1 MQFAVILAIL
11 LAATAARGE
20 LNLTTNDAWQDII
33 QATNSVAINLAPGTY
48 AVAGQLK
55 FDWTNKNI
63 TLTGNYDTRDGNGVT
78 SNGYAEVVMTGGGT
92 GRVIYVAGA
101 ATNITIRGVTITG
114 GHTVPSDWG
123 VGRQGYG
130 AGIDGQIAGHYL
142 LDRCNVVS
150 NTSTASAAGA
160 CKGNL
165 VNSTIG
171 YNISSNNTGG
181 AWLCTVSNCVVV
193 GNSAVGAGVDVGG
206 LHTCTVYD
214 SIIKG
219 NTAQDDYG
227 AAYNTFFHGCTIVS
241 NASGDDAIVF
251 GGGME
256 DCIVEYNTADVCAGL
271 WGASASNTIFRFNS
285 ARQAGAMYSVDGWG
299 LTVQSNVASTANGA
313 ASGGT
318 FYYSL
323 FQGNCTTSSASTG
336 GGAGG
341 VGNKVFNA
349 YSCVFDGNY
358 VTRAG
363 YPQAINDANDIRN
376 CTFVNHTTNGAVVTG
391 WKTTSMVYNCIFYNN
406 TSNYIADTTN
416 TSNNITADDPLFL
429 ESETNY
435 LLSAESPAVDAG
447 DDALTHAGTDFYG
460 RDRTQGLAVDIGAVE
475 YQSGDTPPAEAVTNK
490 KKILM
495 MMLGG
500 H

>member
-1 MQFAVILAIL
+1 MRQFAVILAIL

-20 LNLTTNDAWQDII
+20 LNLTTNDDWQSII
-33 QATNSVAINLAPGTY
+33 QSTNNVTINLAPGTY
-48 AVAGQLK
+48 AVAGQL
-55 FDWTNKNI
+55 FFWNTNANI
-63 TLTGNYDTRDGNGVT
+63 TLTGNYDTRDEYGVT
-78 SNGYAEVVMTGGGT
+78 SNGQAEVVITGGGT
-92 GRVIYVAGA
+92 GRVIYVWGG

-114 GHTVPSDWG
+114 GHTVPND
-123 VGRQGYG
+123 YG
-130 AGIDGQIAGHYL
+130 AGIDAELAGYRYL

-150 NTSTASAAGA
+150 NTSTYAVAGA
-160 CKGNL
+160 HNGNL

-171 YNISSNNTGG
+171 YNISSNSCGG
-181 AWLCTVSNCVVV
+181 AWVCTVSNCVVV

-227 AAYNTFFHGCTIVS
+227 AAYNTYFHRCTIVS
-241 NASGDDAIVF
+241 NASGDDYVVY

-256 DCIVEYNTADVCAGL
+256 DSIVEYNTADVCAGL
-271 WGASASNTIFRFNS
+271 VQASASNTIFRFNS
-285 ARQAGAMYSVDGWG
+285 ARQAGALYSVNGWG

-341 VGNKVFNA
+341 VGDVVFNA

-460 RDRTQGLAVDIGAVE
+460 RDRTTGLAVDIGAVE

-490 KKILM
+490 KKLLM

>member
-1 MQFAVILAIL
+1 MRKFAVILAIL

-48 AVAGQLK
+48 AVAGQLQ
-55 FDWTNKNI
+55 FGHTNANI
-63 TLTGNYDTRDGNGVT
+63 TLTGNYDTRDGYGVT
-78 SNGYAEVVMTGGGT
+78 SNGQAEVVITGGGT

-114 GHTVPSDWG
+114 GHTVPNN
-123 VGRQGYG
+123 YG
-130 AGIDGQIAGHYL
+130 AGIDAQFAGRYL
-142 LDRCNVVS
+142 LDRCNIIS
-150 NTSTASAAGA
+150 NTSTTAAAGA
-160 CKGNL
+160 SRGNL

-171 YNISSNNTGG
+171 YNISSNTTGG

-193 GNSAVGAGVDVGG
+193 GNSAVGEGVDVGG

-219 NTAQDDYG
+219 NTAQDDHG
-227 AAYNTFFHGCTIVS
+227 AAYNTYFHGCTIVS
-241 NASGDDAIVF
+241 NASGDDYVVW

-256 DCIVEYNTADVCAGL
+256 DSIVEYNTADVCAGL
-271 WGASASNTIFRFNS
+271 GFASASNTIFRFNS
-285 ARQAGAMYSVDGWG
+285 ARQAGAMFSVDGWG

-341 VGNKVFNA
+341 VGHDVFNA

-475 YQSGDTPPAEAVTNK
+475 YQTADEPKAVGTRK
-490 KKILM
+490 KLLM
-495 MMLGG
+495 MLLGG

>member
-1 MQFAVILAIL
+1 MRKFAVILAIL

-48 AVAGQLK
+48 AVAGQLYLGP
-55 FDWTNKNI
+55 TNANI
-63 TLTGNYDTRDGNGVT
+63 TLTGNYDTRDGYGVT
-78 SNGYAEVVMTGGGT
+78 SNGQAEVVMTGGGT
-92 GRVIYVAGA
+92 SRVIYVWGG

-114 GHTVPSDWG
+114 GHTVPSDF
-123 VGRQGYG
+123 G
-130 AGIDGQIAGHYL
+130 AGIDAQFAGHYL

-150 NTSTASAAGA
+150 NTSTAGPAGA
-160 CKGNL
+160 HNGKL

-171 YNISSNNTGG
+171 YNISSTNIGG

-206 LHTCTVYD
+206 LSYCTVYD

-227 AAYNTFFHGCTIVS
+227 AAYKTYFRGCTIVS
-241 NASGDDAIVF
+241 NASGDDHVVY

-256 DCIVEYNTADVCAGL
+256 DCIVEYNTAADVCAGL
-271 WGASASNTIFRFNS
+271 GGASASNTIFRFNS
-285 ARQAGAMYSVDGWG
+285 ARQAGAMYSVNGWG

-341 VGNKVFNA
+341 GGFNA

-391 WKTTSMVYNCIFYNN
+391 YKTTSMVYNCIFYNN
-406 TSNYIADTTN
+406 TSNYIARTTN

>member
-1 MQFAVILAIL
+1 MRKFAVILAIL

-48 AVAGQLK
+48 AVAGQLL
-55 FDWTNKNI
+55 FGNKNANI
-63 TLTGNYDTRDGNGVT
+63 TLTGNYDTRDEYGVT
-78 SNGYAEVVMTGGGT
+78 SNGQAEVVITGGGT

-114 GHTVPSDWG
+114 GHTVPND
-123 VGRQGYG
+123 YG
-130 AGIDGQIAGHYL
+130 AGIDAQFAGGYL

-150 NTSTASAAGA
+150 NTSTASFAGA
-160 CKGNL
+160 HNGNL

-171 YNISSNNTGG
+171 YNISSNDTGG
-181 AWLCTVSNCVVV
+181 ALRCTVSNCVVV
-193 GNSAVGAGVDVGG
+193 GNSAVGEGVDIGG
-206 LHTCTVYD
+206 LNTCTVYD

-219 NTAQDDYG
+219 NTAEDDFG
-227 AAYNTFFHGCTIVS
+227 AAYKTYFHRCTIVS
-241 NASGDDAIVF
+241 NASGDDYVVY

-256 DCIVEYNTADVCAGL
+256 DSIVEYNTAADFCAGL
-271 WGASASNTIFRFNS
+271 GDASASNTIFRFNS
-285 ARQAGAMYSVDGWG
+285 ARQAGALYSVDGWG

-341 VGNKVFNA
+341 AGVNA

-363 YPQAINDANDIRN
+363 YPQAINDSNDIRN
-376 CTFVNHTTNGAVVTG
+376 CTFLNHTTNGAVVTG
-391 WKTTSMVYNCIFYNN
+391 WKTTSMVYNCIFWNN

-416 TSNNITADDPLFL
+416 LANNLIGVDPLFIAGP
-429 ESETNY
+429 TNY
-435 LLSAESPAVDAG
+435 LISSESPAIDAG
-447 DDALTHAGTDFYG
+447 DDTKAAPGADFYG
-460 RDRTQGLAVDIGAVE
+460 RDRTTGLAVDIGAVE
-475 YQSGDTPPAEAVTNK
+475 YQTADEPKAVGTRK
-490 KKILM
+490 KLLM
-495 MMLGG
+495 MLLGG

>member
-1 MQFAVILAIL
+1 MRQFAVILAIL

-48 AVAGQLK
+48 AVAGQLI
-55 FDWTNKNI
+55 FGHTNANI
-63 TLTGNYDTRDGNGVT
+63 TLTGNYDTRDGYGVT
-78 SNGYAEVVMTGGGT
+78 SNGQAEVVMTGGGT
-92 GRVIYVAGA
+92 SRVIYVAGG

-123 VGRQGYG
+123 
-130 AGIDGQIAGHYL
+130 AGIDAQFAGLYL

-150 NTSTASAAGA
+150 NTSTTVAAGA
-160 CKGNL
+160 GNGNL

-171 YNISSNNTGG
+171 YNISSNSTGG

-193 GNSAVGAGVDVGG
+193 GNSAVGAGVNVGG

-219 NTAQDDYG
+219 NTAQGDYG
-227 AAYNTFFHGCTIVS
+227 AAYKTYFHGCTIVS
-241 NASGDDAIVF
+241 NASGDDLVVY

-256 DCIVEYNTADVCAGL
+256 DCIVEYNTAGDLCAGL
-271 WGASASNTIFRFNS
+271 GGASASNTIFRFNS

-341 VGNKVFNA
+341 VGSTVFNA

-363 YPQAINDANDIRN
+363 YPQAIKGANDIRN

-460 RDRTQGLAVDIGAVE
+460 RNRTQGLAVDIGAVE

>member
-1 MQFAVILAIL
+1 MRWMAVILAVM

-48 AVAGQLK
+48 AVAGQLY
-55 FDWTNKNI
+55 FYHTNANI
-63 TLTGNYDTRDGNGVT
+63 TLTGNYDTRDEYGVT
-78 SNGYAEVVMTGGGT
+78 SNGQAEVVMTGGGT
-92 GRVIYVAGA
+92 GRVIYVD

-114 GHTVPSDWG
+114 GHTVPTS
-123 VGRQGYG
+123 YG
-130 AGIDGQIAGHYL
+130 AGIDARYAGHYL

-150 NTSTASAAGA
+150 NTSTAGIAGA
-160 CKGNL
+160 HNGNL

-171 YNISSNNTGG
+171 YNITSNSTGDTGG
-181 AWLCTVSNCVVV
+181 AKSCTVSNCVVV
-193 GNSAVGAGVDVGG
+193 GNSAVGAGVDIGG
-206 LHTCTVYD
+206 LNTCTVYD

-219 NTAQDDYG
+219 NTAQRDCG
-227 AAYNTFFHGCTIVS
+227 AAYNTYFHRCTIVS
-241 NASGDDAIVF
+241 NASGGGFVVYK
-251 GGGME
+251 GGME
-256 DCIVEYNTADVCAGL
+256 DSIVEYNTAADLCAGL
-271 WGASASNTIFRFNS
+271 GYASASNTIFRFNS
-285 ARQAGAMYSVDGWG
+285 ARQAGALYNVNGWG

-341 VGNKVFNA
+341 VASVFNA

-376 CTFVNHTTNGAVVTG
+376 CTFVNHTTNGPVVTG
-391 WKTTSMVYNCIFYNN
+391 WKTTSMVYNCIFWNN

-416 TSNNITADDPLFL
+416 LANNLIGVDPLFIAGP
-429 ESETNY
+429 TNY
-435 LLSAESPAVDAG
+435 LISSESPAIDAG
-447 DDALTHAGTDFYG
+447 DDTKAAPGADFYG
-460 RDRTQGLAVDIGAVE
+460 RDRTTGLAVDIGAVE
-475 YQSGDTPPAEAVTNK
+475 YQTADEPKAVGTRK
-490 KKILM
+490 KLLM
-495 MMLGG
+495 MLLGG

>member
-1 MQFAVILAIL
+1 MRKFAVILAIL

-55 FDWTNKNI
+55 FGWTNANI
-63 TLTGNYDTRDGNGVT
+63 TLTGNYDTRDGYGVT
-78 SNGYAEVVMTGGGT
+78 SNGQAEVVMTGGGT
-92 GRVIYVAGA
+92 RRVIYVAGS
-101 ATNITIRGVTITG
+101 ATNITIRGVTITC
-114 GHTVPSDWG
+114 GHTVPTD
-123 VGRQGYG
+123 YG
-130 AGIDGQIAGHYL
+130 AGIDAQFAGRYL

-150 NTSTASAAGA
+150 NTSATAVAGA
-160 CKGNL
+160 GNGNL

-171 YNISSNNTGG
+171 YNISSNSTGGVGG
-181 AWLCTVSNCVVV
+181 AWRCTVSNCVVV
-193 GNSAVGAGVDVGG
+193 GNSAVGAGVDYGG

-219 NTAQDDYG
+219 NTAEDDFAGVYG
-227 AAYNTFFHGCTIVS
+227 GYLERCTVVS
-241 NASGDDAIVF
+241 NAAGDDF
-251 GGGME
+251 GGTYLTDTR
-256 DCIVEYNTADVCAGL
+256 DCIVEYNSADLCAGSGRGSHTGTV
-271 WGASASNTIFRFNS
+271 WRFND
-285 ARQAGAMYSVDGWG
+285 ARSKAGGTMDVAAWG
-299 LTVQSNVASTANGA
+299 GAIQSNRASTSYAG

-318 FYYSL
+318 FYRTL
-323 FQGNCTTSSASTG
+323 FQGNYTTNSAATG
-336 GGAGG
+336 GAAGG
-341 VGNKVFNA
+341 NVFNA

-490 KKILM
+490 KKLLM

>member
-1 MQFAVILAIL
+1 MRQFAVILAIL

-48 AVAGQLK
+48 AVAGQLLFGIK
-55 FDWTNKNI
+55 NANI
-63 TLTGNYDTRDGNGVT
+63 TLTGNYDTRDEYGVT
-78 SNGYAEVVMTGGGT
+78 SNGQAEVVMTGGGT
-92 GRVIYVAGA
+92 SRVIYVAGS

-114 GHTVPSDWG
+114 GHTVPS
-123 VGRQGYG
+123 VYG
-130 AGIDGQIAGHYL
+130 AGIDAQFAGRYL

-150 NTSTASAAGA
+150 NTSTTVAAGA
-160 CKGNL
+160 HNGNL

-171 YNISSNNTGG
+171 YNISSNSTGG
-181 AWLCTVSNCVVV
+181 AWVCTVSNCVVV

-219 NTAQDDYG
+219 NTAQDDHG
-227 AAYNTFFHGCTIVS
+227 AAYNTYFHRCTIVS
-241 NASGDDAIVF
+241 NASGDDYVVY

-256 DCIVEYNTADVCAGL
+256 DCIVEYNTAGDRCAGL
-271 WGASASNTIFRFNS
+271 GFASASNTIFRFNS
-285 ARQAGAMYSVDGWG
+285 AQQAGALYSVDGWG

-341 VGNKVFNA
+341 VGTHVFNA

-460 RDRTQGLAVDIGAVE
+460 RDRTTGLAVDIGAVE

-495 MMLGG
+495 MLGG

>member
-1 MQFAVILAIL
+1 MRQFAVILAIL

-48 AVAGQLK
+48 AVAGQLI
-55 FDWTNKNI
+55 FGRTNAHI

-92 GRVIYVAGA
+92 SRVICVWGA

-114 GHTVPSDWG
+114 GHTVPYDS
-123 VGRQGYG
+123 G
-130 AGIDGQIAGHYL
+130 AGIAAQFAGRYL

-150 NTSTASAAGA
+150 NTSTAGAAGA
-160 CKGNL
+160 HNGNL

-171 YNISSNNTGG
+171 YNISSNSTGG

-227 AAYNTFFHGCTIVS
+227 AAYNTYFHGCTIVS
-241 NASGDDAIVF
+241 NASGDDAVVF

-341 VGNKVFNA
+341 VGAGVFNA

-363 YPQAINDANDIRN
+363 YPQAINGANDIRN

>member
-1 MQFAVILAIL
+1 MRQFAVILAIL

-48 AVAGQLK
+48 AVAGQLQ
-55 FDWTNKNI
+55 FGRTNANI
-63 TLTGNYDTRDGNGVT
+63 TLTGNYDTRDGYGVT
-78 SNGYAEVVMTGGGT
+78 SNGQAEVVMTGGGT
-92 GRVIYVAGA
+92 GRVIYVTGA
-101 ATNITIRGVTITG
+101 ATKITIRGVTITG
-114 GHTVPSDWG
+114 GHTVPSDK
-123 VGRQGYG
+123 G
-130 AGIDGQIAGHYL
+130 AGIGAQFAGLYL

-150 NTSTASAAGA
+150 NTSTAGAAGA
-160 CKGNL
+160 HNGNL

-171 YNISSNNTGG
+171 YNISSNSTGG
-181 AWLCTVSNCVVV
+181 ASRCTVSNCVVV

-227 AAYNTFFHGCTIVS
+227 AAYNTYFHGCTIVS
-241 NASGDDAIVF
+241 NASGDDFVVY

-256 DCIVEYNTADVCAGL
+256 DSIVEYNTADVCAGL
-271 WGASASNTIFRFNS
+271 GGASASNTIFRFNS
-285 ARQAGAMYSVDGWG
+285 ARQAGAMLSVNGWG

-341 VGNKVFNA
+341 VGTYVFNA

-447 DDALTHAGTDFYG
+447 DDALTPAGTDFYG

-490 KKILM
+490 KKLLM

>member
-1 MQFAVILAIL
+1 MRQFAVILAIL

-48 AVAGQLK
+48 AVAGQLIFGPK
-55 FDWTNKNI
+55 NTNI
-63 TLTGNYDTRDGNGVT
+63 TLTGNYDTRDGYGVT
-78 SNGYAEVVMTGGGT
+78 SNGQAEVVMTGGGT
-92 GRVIYVAGA
+92 SRVIYVGSNA

-114 GHTVPSDWG
+114 GHTVPSD
-123 VGRQGYG
+123 YG
-130 AGIDGQIAGHYL
+130 AGIDAYVAGLYL

-150 NTSTASAAGA
+150 NTSTAAAAGA
-160 CKGNL
+160 HNGNL

-171 YNISSNNTGG
+171 YNIISSNSNGGCGG
-181 AWLCTVSNCVVV
+181 AWACTVSNCVVV
-193 GNSAVGAGVDVGG
+193 GNSAVGAGVDYGG

-227 AAYNTFFHGCTIVS
+227 AAYNTYFHGCTIVS
-241 NASGDDAIVF
+241 NASGDDYVVR

-285 ARQAGAMYSVDGWG
+285 AREAGAMLSVDGWG

-323 FQGNCTTSSASTG
+323 FQGNCTTSSASIG

-341 VGNKVFNA
+341 VGSVVFNA

-363 YPQAINDANDIRN
+363 YPQAIKGANDIRN

-460 RDRTQGLAVDIGAVE
+460 RNRTQGLAVDIGAVE

-490 KKILM
+490 KNLLM

>member
-1 MQFAVILAIL
+1 MRQFAVILAIL

-48 AVAGQLK
+48 AVAGQLI
-55 FDWTNKNI
+55 FGHTNANI
-63 TLTGNYDTRDGNGVT
+63 TLTGNYDTRDGYGVT
-78 SNGYAEVVMTGGGT
+78 SNGQAEVVMTGGGT
-92 GRVIYVAGA
+92 SRVIYVAGG

-123 VGRQGYG
+123 
-130 AGIDGQIAGHYL
+130 AGIDAQFAGLYL

-150 NTSTASAAGA
+150 NTSTTVAAGA
-160 CKGNL
+160 GNGNL

-171 YNISSNNTGG
+171 YNISSNSTGG

-193 GNSAVGAGVDVGG
+193 GNSAVGAGVNVGG

-219 NTAQDDYG
+219 NTAQGDYG
-227 AAYNTFFHGCTIVS
+227 AAYKTYFHGCTIVS
-241 NASGDDAIVF
+241 NASGDDNVVY

-256 DCIVEYNTADVCAGL
+256 DCIVEYNTAGDLCAGL
-271 WGASASNTIFRFNS
+271 GGASASNTIFRFNS

-341 VGNKVFNA
+341 VGSTVFNA

-363 YPQAINDANDIRN
+363 YPQAIKGANDIRN

-460 RDRTQGLAVDIGAVE
+460 RNRTQGLAVDIGAVE